1 MRVTRHALEIRVAN
15 INGRLGRTPDK
26 HSFLT
31 LNYNSHYGGYNLCSN
46 KGSTTVQHRIPAK
59 EMLNY
64 LEGLLTGIDMKEGA
78 YRHEN

>member
-31 LNYNSHYGGYNLCSN
+31 LNYNSNYGGYNLCS
-46 KGSTTVQHRIPAK
+46 R
-59 EMLNY
+59 
-64 LEGLLTGIDMKEGA
+64 D
-78 YRHEN
+78 

>member
-1 MRVTRHALEIRVAN
+1 MRVTRKALEIRVAK

-31 LNYNSHYGGYNLCSN
+31 LTYSSSYGGYNLCSN
-46 KGSTTVQHRIPAK
+46 KGSTIVQHRIPAK

-64 LEGLLTGIDMKEGA
+64 LDGLLVGIDMSEGA
-78 YRHEN
+78 YK